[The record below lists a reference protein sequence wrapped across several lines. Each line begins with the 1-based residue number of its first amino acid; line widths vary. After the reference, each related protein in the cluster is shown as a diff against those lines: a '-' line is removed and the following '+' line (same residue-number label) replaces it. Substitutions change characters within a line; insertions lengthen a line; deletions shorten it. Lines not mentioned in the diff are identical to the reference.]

1 MIARSFRAGASS
13 SQSTC
18 WSDGGPARRP
28 YRHLARG
35 RRYDPA
41 KSSLHHRC
49 VRRLARSPACGLD
62 AAARRRRFLDSL
74 APRQGPFCQG
84 AAKTGTAQCRPRGPQ
99 RTRHLAASVLGAS
112 DPRRVMCAMSNIA
125 ASIRSS
131 TDWSRVCA
139 IGRIRRFIATCA
151 RVCFRQIGAAMSKS
165 PVSSGSAD
173 REAARATWYSCARP
187 GTADYAFWLPAAGKA
202 IYDSFARAEQQI
214 NRRVW

>member
-1 MIARSFRAGASS
+1 VCYNIAHAELSSRVRSGRVLLLLHSQSAGA
-13 SQSTC
+13 TA
-18 WSDGGPARRP
+18 DPARRP

-112 DPRRVMCAMSNIA
+112 DPRR
-125 ASIRSS
+125 
-131 TDWSRVCA
+131 
-139 IGRIRRFIATCA
+139 GRLRAPCRILLHQSGQARTGHACA
-151 RVCFRQIGAAMSKS
+151 RLAAFV
-165 PVSSGSAD
+165 VSS
-173 REAARATWYSCARP
+173 RRARGFVSGRL
-187 GTADYAFWLPAAGKA
+187 G
-202 IYDSFARAEQQI
+202 
-214 NRRVW
+214 RRCRITGEFGER